1 MSIIWIDIW
10 DAQSDIKAKGLI
22 NRYFNVGSYIATI
35 CGVNMNLEVLQCKNC
50 WKWDHT
56 TGACRIQGARYTKCS
71 SPHQSIHHQKFAW
84 CYKTNK
90 KTNPPR
96 LEMKKEKLYPHSFK
110 YLNCKGN
117 YQADLKD
124 CPF

>member
-35 CGVNMNLEVLQCKNC
+35 CGVNMNLGVLQCKNC

-56 TGACRIQGARYTKCS
+56 TGACRIQG
-71 SPHQSIHHQKFAW
+71 PDIQSVAALI
-84 CYKTNK
+84 
-90 KTNPPR
+90 NPFTTRNLPGVIR
-96 LEMKKEKLYPHSFK
+96 LTRKLI
-110 YLNCKGN
+110 LL
-117 YQADLKD
+117 DLR
-124 CPF
+124 